1 MSQDFINTDSPTSIL
16 SSNKLSTNTQ
26 AGNSVKPEEL
36 AVKNN
41 IDHTLA
47 SDNIVRMPGVS
58 ENGLIHSQ
66 GENVAPDFGNKEEK
80 DTAVL
85 RREGFLVRDKLENDQ
100 ADDEN
105 DGNTENNSKLGQ
117 PSFSYD
123 SEIFELCQHYL
134 TTKNHQGL
142 ALVAR
147 QKGLPPFLRFKIWP
161 ILLKHHPFV
170 VNPFI
175 EPDNEVNSEN
185 STNNEEDLKLN
196 IKRDL
201 LKYIHRLNYSNL
213 IDLNNASREEQE
225 IFEILESSILKFVNK
240 WGKII
245 KYDHALTWIALG
257 LAEWFPPIPNTS
269 WVLVGRDFPSS
280 KTSCIKNLFH
290 DYSNY
295 VNNVPN
301 LNEYL
306 EDLVNDKE
314 IINMSFRDVYERLVL
329 VLLHAPEE
337 KIKNKSKDLLGP
349 KKINRKILP
358 INGGTIEERVSFFI
372 YCFRKLLPELSQ
384 YFQEEQILNKFGS
397 HDDEWLIWWLKWCGS
412 KVWSRLDRGRIWD
425 LIFGW
430 RLQNFKKSNSYYID
444 KLGLSNNLINKLG
457 PDNFWSVSKDN
468 DDLTIENYKKSNS
481 FKDLINE
488 LNINES
494 STSNS
499 PTSNSP
505 LNSLINE
512 DLLPPLPL
520 SSSSLS
526 ASNIAL
532 ADEFNIP
539 FSKLDPHVEL
549 LFVTLALLKS
559 KENTLMEL
567 DQHEIR
573 QFLSRLPTKS
583 INISNKYKH
592 FKPQESDVNS
602 NIISNDSRNNHK
614 IDFMD
619 NIINESGELWRK
631 WLWLEMIDDN

>member
-1 MSQDFINTDSPTSIL
+1 MSQDFINTDNHTSNL
-16 SSNKLSTNTQ
+16 SSNNLYTNIN
-26 AGNSVKPEEL
+26 AGNSIMSEEL
-36 AVKNN
+36 AVKDNSN
-41 IDHTLA
+41 STVA
-47 SDNIVRMPGVS
+47 SDNTERTPCDAENGSIYTTGRSVVSDNAGNQDKGKNFPNGESSSASGKS
-58 ENGLIHSQ
+58 ENSH
-66 GENVAPDFGNKEEK
+66 
-80 DTAVL
+80 
-85 RREGFLVRDKLENDQ
+85 

-105 DGNTENNSKLGQ
+105 DGSTENNSKLGQ

-123 SEIFELCQHYL
+123 SEIFQLCQHYL

-175 EPDNEVNSEN
+175 EPDNEVNNEN
-185 STNNEEDLKLN
+185 DTNTEEDLKSD

-201 LKYIHRLNYSNL
+201 LKYIHRLNYTNL
-213 IDLNNASREEQE
+213 IDLNNASPEEQE
-225 IFEILESSILKFVNK
+225 VFKILESSILKFVKK
-240 WGKII
+240 WGKIM

-295 VNNVPN
+295 INNVPN

-430 RLQNFKKSNSYYID
+430 RLQNFKKSNSYYVE
-444 KLGLSNNLINKLG
+444 KLNLSDNLINKLG

-468 DDLTIENYKKSNS
+468 DDSTIENYKKSSS

-494 STSNS
+494 SNSNS

-505 LNSLINE
+505 SNSSINE
-512 DLLPPLPL
+512 DLLPPSPL
-520 SSSSLS
+520 SSSSFS
-526 ASNIAL
+526 SSNIAP

-592 FKPQESDVNS
+592 FKPQESDMNN

-631 WLWLEMIDDN
+631 WLWSEMIDDN

>member
-1 MSQDFINTDSPTSIL
+1 MSQDFINTDNHTSNL
-16 SSNKLSTNTQ
+16 SSNNLYTNIKV
-26 AGNSVKPEEL
+26 GNSIMSEEL
-36 AVKNN
+36 AVKDNSN
-41 IDHTLA
+41 STVA
-47 SDNIVRMPGVS
+47 SDNTERTPCDA
-58 ENGLIHSQ
+58 ENGLIYTTERSIVLDNADNQDKGKNHSN
-66 GENVAPDFGNKEEK
+66 GEGSSASGKS
-80 DTAVL
+80 
-85 RREGFLVRDKLENDQ
+85 ENNH

-105 DGNTENNSKLGQ
+105 DGSTENNSKLGQ

-123 SEIFELCQHYL
+123 SEIFQLCQHYL

-175 EPDNEVNSEN
+175 EPDNEVNNEN
-185 STNNEEDLKLN
+185 DTNTEEDLKLD

-201 LKYIHRLNYSNL
+201 LKYIHRLNYTNL
-213 IDLNNASREEQE
+213 IDLNNASPEEQE
-225 IFEILESSILKFVNK
+225 VFKILESSILKFVNK
-240 WGKII
+240 WGKIM

-295 VNNVPN
+295 INNVPN

-430 RLQNFKKSNSYYID
+430 RLQNFKKSNSYYVE
-444 KLGLSNNLINKLG
+444 KLNLSDNLINKLG

-468 DDLTIENYKKSNS
+468 DDLTIENYKKSSS

-494 STSNS
+494 SNSNS

-505 LNSLINE
+505 LNSSINE

-520 SSSSLS
+520 SSSSFS
-526 ASNIAL
+526 SSNITP

-573 QFLSRLPTKS
+573 LLPTKS

-592 FKPQESDVNS
+592 FKPQESDMNN

>member
-1 MSQDFINTDSPTSIL
+1 MSQDFINTDNHTSNL
-16 SSNKLSTNTQ
+16 SSNNLYTNIN
-26 AGNSVKPEEL
+26 AGNSIMSEEL
-36 AVKNN
+36 AVKDNSN
-41 IDHTLA
+41 STVA
-47 SDNIVRMPGVS
+47 SDNTERTPCDA
-58 ENGLIHSQ
+58 ENGLIYTTGRSVVSDNAGNQ
-66 GENVAPDFGNKEEK
+66 DKGKNFPNGESSSASGKS
-80 DTAVL
+80 
-85 RREGFLVRDKLENDQ
+85 ENSH

-105 DGNTENNSKLGQ
+105 DGSTENNSKLGQ

-123 SEIFELCQHYL
+123 SEIFQLCQHYL

-175 EPDNEVNSEN
+175 EPDNEVNNEN
-185 STNNEEDLKLN
+185 DTNTEEDLKLD

-201 LKYIHRLNYSNL
+201 LKYIHRLNYTNL
-213 IDLNNASREEQE
+213 IDLNNASPEEQE
-225 IFEILESSILKFVNK
+225 VFKILESSILKFVKK
-240 WGKII
+240 WGKIM

-295 VNNVPN
+295 INNVPN

-430 RLQNFKKSNSYYID
+430 RLQNFKKSNSYYVE
-444 KLGLSNNLINKLG
+444 KLNLSDNLINKLG

-468 DDLTIENYKKSNS
+468 DDLTIENYKKSSS

-494 STSNS
+494 SNSNS

-505 LNSLINE
+505 LNSSINE

-520 SSSSLS
+520 SSSSFS
-526 ASNIAL
+526 SSNIAP

-592 FKPQESDVNS
+592 FKPQESDMNN

>member
-1 MSQDFINTDSPTSIL
+1 MSQDFINTDNHTSNL
-16 SSNKLSTNTQ
+16 SSNNLYTNIN
-26 AGNSVKPEEL
+26 AGNSIMSEEL
-36 AVKNN
+36 AVKDNSN
-41 IDHTLA
+41 STVA
-47 SDNIVRMPGVS
+47 SDNTERTPCDA
-58 ENGLIHSQ
+58 ENGLIYTTGRSVVSDNAGNQ
-66 GENVAPDFGNKEEK
+66 DKGKNFPNDESSSASGKSENSH
-80 DTAVL
+80 
-85 RREGFLVRDKLENDQ
+85 

-105 DGNTENNSKLGQ
+105 DGSTENNSKLGQ

-123 SEIFELCQHYL
+123 SEIFQLCQHYL

-175 EPDNEVNSEN
+175 EPDNEVNNEN
-185 STNNEEDLKLN
+185 DTNTEEDLKLD

-201 LKYIHRLNYSNL
+201 LKYIHRLNYTNL
-213 IDLNNASREEQE
+213 IDLNNASPEEQE
-225 IFEILESSILKFVNK
+225 VFKILESSILKFVKK
-240 WGKII
+240 WGKIM

-295 VNNVPN
+295 INNVPN

-430 RLQNFKKSNSYYID
+430 RLQNFKKSNSYYVE
-444 KLGLSNNLINKLG
+444 KLNLSDNLINKLG

-468 DDLTIENYKKSNS
+468 DDLTIENYKKSSS

-494 STSNS
+494 SNSNS

-505 LNSLINE
+505 LNSSINE

-520 SSSSLS
+520 SSSSFS
-526 ASNIAL
+526 SSNIAP

-592 FKPQESDVNS
+592 FKPQESDMNN

>member
-1 MSQDFINTDSPTSIL
+1 MSQDFINTDNHTSNL
-16 SSNKLSTNTQ
+16 SSNNLYTNIKV
-26 AGNSVKPEEL
+26 GNSIMSEEL
-36 AVKNN
+36 AVKDNSN
-41 IDHTLA
+41 STVA
-47 SDNIVRMPGVS
+47 SDNTERTPCDA
-58 ENGLIHSQ
+58 ENGLIYTTGRSIVLDNADNQDKGKNHSN
-66 GENVAPDFGNKEEK
+66 GEGSSASGKS
-80 DTAVL
+80 
-85 RREGFLVRDKLENDQ
+85 ENNH

-105 DGNTENNSKLGQ
+105 DGSTENNSKLGQ

-123 SEIFELCQHYL
+123 SEIFQLCQHYL

-175 EPDNEVNSEN
+175 EPDNEVNNEN
-185 STNNEEDLKLN
+185 DTNTEEDLKLD

-201 LKYIHRLNYSNL
+201 LKYIHRLNYTNL
-213 IDLNNASREEQE
+213 IDLNNASPEEQE
-225 IFEILESSILKFVNK
+225 VFKILESSILKFVNK
-240 WGKII
+240 WGKIM

-295 VNNVPN
+295 INNVPN

-430 RLQNFKKSNSYYID
+430 RLQNFKKSNSYYVE
-444 KLGLSNNLINKLG
+444 KLNLSDNLINKLG

-468 DDLTIENYKKSNS
+468 DDLTIENYKKSSS

-494 STSNS
+494 SNSNS

-505 LNSLINE
+505 LNSSINE
-512 DLLPPLPL
+512 DVLPPLPL
-520 SSSSLS
+520 SSSSFS
-526 ASNIAL
+526 SSNITP

-592 FKPQESDVNS
+592 FKPQESDMNN

>member
-1 MSQDFINTDSPTSIL
+1 MSQDFINTDNHTSNL
-16 SSNKLSTNTQ
+16 SSNNLYTNIN
-26 AGNSVKPEEL
+26 AGNSIMSEEL
-36 AVKNN
+36 AVKDNSN
-41 IDHTLA
+41 STVA
-47 SDNIVRMPGVS
+47 SDNTERTPCDA
-58 ENGLIHSQ
+58 ENGLIYTTGRSVVSDNAGNQ
-66 GENVAPDFGNKEEK
+66 DKGKNFPNGESSSASGKS
-80 DTAVL
+80 
-85 RREGFLVRDKLENDQ
+85 ENSH

-105 DGNTENNSKLGQ
+105 DGSTENNSKLGQ

-123 SEIFELCQHYL
+123 SEIFQLCQHYL

-175 EPDNEVNSEN
+175 EPDNEVNNEN
-185 STNNEEDLKLN
+185 DTNTEEDLNLDR
-196 IKRDL
+196 KRDL
-201 LKYIHRLNYSNL
+201 LKYIHRLNYTNL
-213 IDLNNASREEQE
+213 IDLNNASPEEQE
-225 IFEILESSILKFVNK
+225 VFKILESSILKFVKK
-240 WGKII
+240 WGKIM

-295 VNNVPN
+295 INNVPN

-430 RLQNFKKSNSYYID
+430 RLQNFKKSNSYYVE
-444 KLGLSNNLINKLG
+444 KLNLSDNLINKLG

-468 DDLTIENYKKSNS
+468 DDLTIENYKKSSS

-494 STSNS
+494 SNSNS

-505 LNSLINE
+505 LNSSINE

-520 SSSSLS
+520 SSSSFS
-526 ASNIAL
+526 SSNIAP

-592 FKPQESDVNS
+592 FKPQESDMNN

>member
-1 MSQDFINTDSPTSIL
+1 MSQDFINTDNPKSNL
-16 SSNKLSTNTQ
+16 SLNNLSTNIK
-26 AGNSVKPEEL
+26 AGNSIMSEES
-36 AVKNN
+36 AVKDNSN
-41 IDHTLA
+41 SIVA
-47 SDNIVRMPGVS
+47 SDSTERTPCDA
-58 ENGLIHSQ
+58 ENGLIYTPGRRVISDDAGNQ
-66 GENVAPDFGNKEEK
+66 NKGKDFPNGEGSSARGKS
-80 DTAVL
+80 
-85 RREGFLVRDKLENDQ
+85 ENSH

-105 DGNTENNSKLGQ
+105 EGSTEINSKLGQ

-123 SEIFELCQHYL
+123 SEIFQLCQHYL

-175 EPDNEVNSEN
+175 EPDNEVNNEN
-185 STNNEEDLKLN
+185 DINTEEDLKLD

-201 LKYIHRLNYSNL
+201 LKYIHRLNYTNL
-213 IDLNNASREEQE
+213 IDLNNASPEEQE
-225 IFEILESSILKFVNK
+225 VFKILESSILKFVNK
-240 WGKII
+240 WGKIM

-295 VNNVPN
+295 INNVPN

-329 VLLHAPEE
+329 VLLHAPED

-430 RLQNFKKSNSYYID
+430 RLQNFKKSNSYYVE
-444 KLGLSNNLINKLG
+444 KLNLSDNLINKLG

-468 DDLTIENYKKSNS
+468 DDLTIENYKKSSS

-494 STSNS
+494 SNSNS

-505 LNSLINE
+505 LNSSINE

-520 SSSSLS
+520 SSPSFSS
-526 ASNIAL
+526 SNIAP

-592 FKPQESDVNS
+592 FKPQESDMNN

>member
-1 MSQDFINTDSPTSIL
+1 MSQDFINTDNPKSNL
-16 SSNKLSTNTQ
+16 SLNNLSTNIK
-26 AGNSVKPEEL
+26 AGNSIMSEES
-36 AVKNN
+36 AVKDNSN
-41 IDHTLA
+41 STVA
-47 SDNIVRMPGVS
+47 SDSTERTPCDA
-58 ENGLIHSQ
+58 ENGLIYTPGRRVISDDADNQ
-66 GENVAPDFGNKEEK
+66 NKGKDFPNGEGSSARGKS
-80 DTAVL
+80 
-85 RREGFLVRDKLENDQ
+85 ENSH

-105 DGNTENNSKLGQ
+105 EGSTENSYKLGQ

-123 SEIFELCQHYL
+123 SEIFQLCQHYL

-175 EPDNEVNSEN
+175 EPDNEVNNEN
-185 STNNEEDLKLN
+185 EMNTEEDLKLD

-201 LKYIHRLNYSNL
+201 LKYIHRLNYTNL
-213 IDLNNASREEQE
+213 IDLNNASPEEQE
-225 IFEILESSILKFVNK
+225 VFKILESSILKFVNK
-240 WGKII
+240 WGKIM

-295 VNNVPN
+295 INNVPN
-301 LNEYL
+301 LNKYL

-329 VLLHAPEE
+329 VLLHAPED

-430 RLQNFKKSNSYYID
+430 RLQNFKKSNSYYVE
-444 KLGLSNNLINKLG
+444 KLNLSDNLINKLG

-468 DDLTIENYKKSNS
+468 DDLTIENYKKSSS

-494 STSNS
+494 SNSNS

-505 LNSLINE
+505 LNSSINE

-520 SSSSLS
+520 SSPSFSS
-526 ASNIAL
+526 SNIAP

-592 FKPQESDVNS
+592 FKPQESDMNN

>member
-1 MSQDFINTDSPTSIL
+1 MSQNSINTYNPTPNL
-16 SSNKLSTNTQ
+16 NSNRLSTNIKV
-26 AGNSVKPEEL
+26 GNIIMSDEKLNNDAPNDTAPISTPLNGKDNNWSTPGKDLETKDNGSQVNQSKIGLDRDSDHIRPESLRADE
-36 AVKNN
+36 
-41 IDHTLA
+41 DT
-47 SDNIVRMPGVS
+47 GVS
-58 ENGLIHSQ
+58 NLDMKH
-66 GENVAPDFGNKEEK
+66 
-80 DTAVL
+80 
-85 RREGFLVRDKLENDQ
+85 
-100 ADDEN
+100 
-105 DGNTENNSKLGQ
+105 GQ

-123 SEIFELCQHYL
+123 SKIFQLCQEYL
-134 TTKNHQGL
+134 KTKNYQGL

-175 EPDNEVNSEN
+175 EPDNEI
-185 STNNEEDLKLN
+185 NNASDTDKNDDIKAN

-213 IDLNNASREEQE
+213 IDLNNASLTEQE
-225 IFEILESSILKFVNK
+225 IFDILESAILKFVNK

-280 KTSCIKNLFH
+280 KTSCIKNLFD

-295 VNNVPN
+295 IKNIPQ
-301 LNEYL
+301 LDEYL
-306 EDLVNDKE
+306 EDLVHDNE
-314 IINMSFRDVYERLVL
+314 IVNMLFRDVYERLVL

-337 KIKNKSKDLLGP
+337 KIRNKAANP
-349 KKINRKILP
+349 MAAKKINRKVLP

-372 YCFRKLLPELSQ
+372 YCFRKLLPELSEH
-384 YFQEEQILNKFGS
+384 FQEEQILNKFGS

-430 RLQNFKKSNSYYID
+430 RLQNFKKSNSYYIE
-444 KLGLSNNLINKLG
+444 KLNLNNSMMNKLG
-457 PDNFWSVSKDN
+457 PDIFWSVSN
-468 DDLTIENYKKSNS
+468 DDDEDLNIENYRKSNS

-494 STSNS
+494 SNSNS

-505 LNSLINE
+505 LNSIINE
-512 DLLPPLPL
+512 ELLPSLPL
-520 SSSSLS
+520 SSSQSS
-526 ASNIAL
+526 SSHISNS
-532 ADEFNIP
+532 DDFKIP

-583 INISNKYKH
+583 LNFSNKYKH
-592 FKPQESDVNS
+592 FKPQESDLNS
-602 NIISNDSRNNHK
+602 NIISNDSRDNHK
-614 IDFMD
+614 IDFME
-619 NIINESGELWRK
+619 NIINEAGELWRK

>member
-1 MSQDFINTDSPTSIL
+1 M
-16 SSNKLSTNTQ
+16 
-26 AGNSVKPEEL
+26 
-36 AVKNN
+36 
-41 IDHTLA
+41 
-47 SDNIVRMPGVS
+47 
-58 ENGLIHSQ
+58 
-66 GENVAPDFGNKEEK
+66 
-80 DTAVL
+80 
-85 RREGFLVRDKLENDQ
+85 
-100 ADDEN
+100 
-105 DGNTENNSKLGQ
+105 
-117 PSFSYD
+117 
-123 SEIFELCQHYL
+123 
-134 TTKNHQGL
+134 
-142 ALVAR
+142 
-147 QKGLPPFLRFKIWP
+147 
-161 ILLKHHPFV
+161 
-170 VNPFI
+170 
-175 EPDNEVNSEN
+175 
-185 STNNEEDLKLN
+185 
-196 IKRDL
+196 
-201 LKYIHRLNYSNL
+201 NYTNL
-213 IDLNNASREEQE
+213 IDLNNASPEEQE
-225 IFEILESSILKFVNK
+225 VFKILESSILKFVNK
-240 WGKII
+240 WGKIM

-295 VNNVPN
+295 INNVPN

-430 RLQNFKKSNSYYID
+430 RLQNFKKSNSYYVE
-444 KLGLSNNLINKLG
+444 KLNLSDNLINKLG

-468 DDLTIENYKKSNS
+468 DDLTIENYKKSSS

-494 STSNS
+494 SNSNS

-505 LNSLINE
+505 LNSSINE

-520 SSSSLS
+520 SSSSFS
-526 ASNIAL
+526 SSNITP

-592 FKPQESDVNS
+592 FKPQESDMNN